1 MSSKILNIP
10 IKIREGAG
18 VKKFEYEGQKNI
30 CGDRVRVLR
39 VKKRL
44 SQAALA
50 AKMQTEGVIMEQD
63 VVSRIESGDRLVTDY
78 ELRAFA
84 AILGTDP
91 NGLLDMDP

>member
-1 MSSKILNIP
+1 MVMSSKILTIP
-10 IKIREGAG
+10 IGRGVS
-18 VKKFEYEGQKNI
+18 VKKFDYEGQKNI
-30 CGDRVRVLR
+30 CGSRVRELR
-39 VKKRL
+39 QKKRL

-63 VVSRIESGDRLVTDY
+63 VVSRIEAGDRLVTDY

-91 NGLLDMDP
+91 NDLLNVNP